1 MPSVRIADF
10 DADNAAIRRVRFAV
24 FVDEQRVPPEIEI
37 DERDESCVHV
47 LAFVDAAAIGTGRI
61 DLAQNG
67 KIGRVAVLAD
77 CRGRGVGTALMQRL
91 HAVARDQGLA
101 SVWCH
106 AQLAAVPFYERLGY
120 RSSGDVF
127 EEAGILHK
135 RMDRDL

>member
-1 MPSVRIADF
+1 MPSIRIADF

-24 FVDEQRVPPEIEI
+24 FVDEQRVPPDIEI

-47 LAFVDAAAIGTGRI
+47 LAFVDEVPVGTGRL

-67 KIGRVAVLAD
+67 KVGRVAVLAAS
-77 CRGRGVGTALMQRL
+77 RRRGVGTALMQKL
-91 HAVARDQGLA
+91 HVVARDHALA

-120 RSSGDVF
+120 RASGDVF
-127 EEAGILHK
+127 EEAGILHR
-135 RMDRDL
+135 RMDREL